1 MDNDTKMT
9 KIEKLNED
17 MRQYSDL
24 VSELSLAQS
33 KIDMAGSVLTKNL
46 IDDKIKLRTKL
57 SEVTRQISTDQT
69 EVIMEIGYCLDSI
82 SNSMRQMDTKDSDEI
97 SDLMYRK
104 YHSLRLLQN
113 RLTSIMDYL
122 VDAMHK

>member
-17 MRQYSDL
+17 MRLYSDL

>member
-17 MRQYSDL
+17 MKVYTDL
-24 VSELSLAQS
+24 ISELSLAQS

-57 SEVTRQISTDQT
+57 SETTRKISTDQT
-69 EVIMEIGYCLDSI
+69 EVILEIGYCLDSI
-82 SNSMRQMDTKDSDEI
+82 SNSMRQMDTKDSEEI

-122 VDAMHK
+122 VDNICK

>member
-17 MRQYSDL
+17 MRQYTDL
-24 VSELSLAQS
+24 ISEISLAQS

-57 SEVTRQISTDQT
+57 SETTRQISTDQSV
-69 EVIMEIGYCLDSI
+69 VIMEIAYCLDSI
-82 SNSMRQMDTKDSDEI
+82 SNSMRQMDTKDSEEI
-97 SDLMYRK
+97 SNLMYRK

-122 VDAMHK
+122 VDNMRK

>member
-57 SEVTRQISTDQT
+57 SETTRQISTDQSV
-69 EVIMEIGYCLDSI
+69 VIMEIAYCLDSI
-82 SNSMRQMDTKDSDEI
+82 SNSMRQMDIKDSEEI
-97 SDLMYRK
+97 LDLMYRK

-122 VDAMHK
+122 VDNMRK